1 MLRDERFATHIFMD
15 KNMTITEP
23 TAFDEEDTVDAT
35 QDTASEHG
43 AVALSDAVSGEQ
55 TRQNEEPLH
64 HYRQAPSRVRA
75 IKEAAKSLLPD
86 SIFVSLLHHKCI
98 GRYPNLLHPATFNE
112 KILQRNLRPDPR
124 YIDLA
129 DKLKVREYIAAK
141 IGEQYL
147 IPLLAAPEVL
157 TRKVFDSLPDA
168 FVMKA
173 NHGSNFVEVVRD
185 KSKTSFEKLRMLA
198 EQWLATDF
206 YHIARE
212 RHYRMI
218 KPRVFFEHLLL
229 DQHDQI
235 PADLKVHCFGGR
247 PGGPIIYILVIADR
261 FGDCHG
267 DVYDA
272 DWNHLDIAIGPY
284 KRSAAPSAPPRN
296 LQAVL
301 DVAVRLAED
310 FDYVRVDLYAPDN
323 EIYFGELTFT
333 PGAGVLPFTPDSVDY
348 EWGKLLA

>member
-1 MLRDERFATHIFMD
+1 MR
-15 KNMTITEP
+15 ITES
-23 TAFDEEDTVDAT
+23 AEFDEDNAVGATQGTAPEHEATARPDAT
-35 QDTASEHG
+35 
-43 AVALSDAVSGEQ
+43 SGEPAWQ
-55 TRQNEEPLH
+55 RAEPHLP
-64 HYRQAPSRVRA
+64 YRQPPSKVRV

-98 GRYPNLLHPATFNE
+98 GRYPNLLRPATFNE

-129 DKLKVREYIAAK
+129 DKLKVRDYIAAK

-147 IPLLAAPEVL
+147 VPLLAAPDEL
-157 TRKVFDSLPDA
+157 TREVFDSLPDA

-185 KSKTSFEKLRMLA
+185 KSKTSFERLRMLA

-206 YHIARE
+206 YNIARE

-218 KPRVFFEHLLL
+218 EPRIFFEHLLL
-229 DQHDQI
+229 DQYGQI

-247 PGGPIIYILVIADR
+247 PGRPIIYILVIADR

-284 KRSAAPSAPPRN
+284 KRSAAPSPPPQN

-310 FDYVRVDLYAPDN
+310 FDYVRIDLYAPDN